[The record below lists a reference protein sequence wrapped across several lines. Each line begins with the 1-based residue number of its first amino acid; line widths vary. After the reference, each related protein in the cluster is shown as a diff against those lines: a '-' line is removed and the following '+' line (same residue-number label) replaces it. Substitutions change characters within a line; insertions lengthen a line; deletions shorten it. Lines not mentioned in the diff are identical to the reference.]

1 MTGDA
6 LGLQS
11 MTNLI
16 LIGQFDIDWVSKMPW
31 VSSCQQQRGGHF
43 FFQPSYFFSWFK
55 KQSTFV
61 FFFKKIVGT
70 LFFVNKV
77 P

>member
-1 MTGDA
+1 
-6 LGLQS
+6 
-11 MTNLI
+11 LI

-43 FFQPSYFFSWFK
+43 FSSLRIFFLGSKNKVPLYFFLK
-55 KQSTFV
+55 KY
-61 FFFKKIVGT
+61 VGT